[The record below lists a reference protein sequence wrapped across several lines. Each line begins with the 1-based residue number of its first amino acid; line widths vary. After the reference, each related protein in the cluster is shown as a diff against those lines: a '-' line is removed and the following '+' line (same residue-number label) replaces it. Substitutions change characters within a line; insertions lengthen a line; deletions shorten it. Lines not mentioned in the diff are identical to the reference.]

1 MIHRFIAY
9 FKLFF
14 MKRRI
19 VTLVFGLFSIFASAQ
34 SGYEI
39 TVNLKNCKD
48 TLAYLT
54 FCQFDKTL
62 IKDTC
67 THIKNG
73 KIVFKGKAKLDKGIY
88 SLVSQQ
94 KAIYFDFFIDEDTQ
108 NLELNSDASIGVAKG
123 LTAVNS
129 TRENDFLNYIKFI
142 GKQNE
147 DFEAVRQKSKG
158 LAKNDS
164 IAKVSTKQ
172 KVLDKAIQDYEQ
184 QFLEQ
189 NKGTYIGAVL
199 NLKMEKTLKEIP
211 KASNGRPDS
220 LMVYTYYKKHYWDNV
235 DFKDD
240 GTMRNPFFHNKL
252 KKYFD
257 QVVVAHPDSVSVE
270 IDRIMDQ
277 TLPDSLLYKLLLAHF
292 TYSYETSKIMGF
304 DKVFVHLADRYFK
317 TGKARGIYDDETV
330 VERIVKQSDKLRPL
344 LVGAVAP
351 DLSMINAADRD
362 IIAKMGFESAKT
374 SEEVTKLFYDNNP
387 KINNLFN
394 HLHNV
399 KADYLIL
406 AFWDVDCGH
415 CQIEIPKLLE
425 EYHKLQKENKD
436 IKVYCVYTLNE
447 GEKYL
452 KYIAEKKLDWIN
464 VYDGVHYNNV
474 TEKYDVY
481 STPVIYVLDKNKV
494 IKAKRI
500 GVEQLDDIVKL
511 MEREYKKVK

>member
-1 MIHRFIAY
+1 
-9 FKLFF
+9 
-14 MKRRI
+14 MKR
-19 VTLVFGLFSIFASAQ
+19 VVVLLLCLFSICASAQ
-34 SGYEI
+34 VTTKPLPHKSGYDI
-39 TVNLKNCKD
+39 TINIKNCND

-54 FCQFDKTL
+54 FYQFDKTL

-73 KIVFKGKAKLDKGIY
+73 KIVFKGKQKLDKGIY

-94 KAIYFDFFIDEDTQ
+94 KSIYFDFFIDENTQ
-108 NLELNSDASIGVAKG
+108 NLELNSDASTSVAKD
-123 LTAVNS
+123 LIAVNS
-129 TRENDFLNYIKFI
+129 DRENNFLNYIKFI
-142 GKQNE
+142 GRQND
-147 DFEAVRQKSKG
+147 DFEAVKQESKG
-158 LAKNDS
+158 LPKNDS
-164 IAKVSTKQ
+164 IAKISAKQ
-172 KVLDKAIQDYEQ
+172 KVLDKAIQDYEE

-189 NKGTYIGAVL
+189 NKGSYIGDVL
-199 NLKMEKTLKEIP
+199 NLKMEKVLKEIP

-220 LMVYTYYKKHYWDNV
+220 LMVYQYYKKHYWDNV

-240 GTMRNPFFHNKL
+240 GTVRNPFFYNKL

-257 QVVVAHPDSVSVE
+257 QVVVTHPDSVSVE
-270 IDRIMDQ
+270 IDRMMDK
-277 TLPDSLLYKLLLAHF
+277 TLPGSLVHTLLLAHF
-292 TYSYETSKIMGF
+292 TYTYETSKIMGF

-317 TGKARGIYDDETV
+317 TGKAHGIYDDETV

-362 IIAKMGFESAKT
+362 IIAKMGFESAKS
-374 SEEVTKLFYDNNP
+374 SEDVTKLFYDNNP
-387 KINNLFN
+387 KINSLFN

-436 IKVYCVYTLNE
+436 IKVYCVYTQNE
-447 GEKYL
+447 GDKFV
-452 KYIAEKKLDWIN
+452 KYINDNKLDWIN

-474 TEKYDVY
+474 VEKYDVY
-481 STPVIYVLDKNKV
+481 STPVIYVLDRNKV

-500 GVEQLDDIVKL
+500 GVEQLDEIVKF
-511 MEREYKKVK
+511 MELEYQKVK

>member
-1 MIHRFIAY
+1 MN
-9 FKLFF
+9 FF
-14 MKRRI
+14 MKKVI
-19 VTLVFGLFSIFASAQ
+19 VFLSCLFSICASAQ
-34 SGYEI
+34 VTKKPMPNKPGYEI
-39 TVNLKNCKD
+39 TINLKNCKD

-54 FCQFDKTL
+54 FYQFDKTL
-62 IKDTC
+62 IKETC
-67 THIKNG
+67 TPIKNG
-73 KIVFKGKAKLDKGIY
+73 KIVFKGKQKLDKGIY

-94 KAIYFDFFIDEDTQ
+94 KSIYFDFFIDENTQ
-108 NLELNSDASIGVAKG
+108 NLELSSDASSGIAKS

-129 TRENDFLNYIKFI
+129 DQENNFLNYIKFI
-142 GKQNE
+142 GRQNE
-147 DFEAVRQKSKG
+147 DFEAVKQESKG
-158 LAKNDS
+158 LSKNDS
-164 IAKVSTKQ
+164 IAKISAKQ
-172 KVLDKAIQDYEQ
+172 KILDKAIEDYEE

-189 NKGTYIGAVL
+189 NKGTYIGDVL
-199 NLKMEKTLKEIP
+199 NLKMEKRLKEIP

-220 LMVYTYYKKHYWDNV
+220 LMVYQYYKKHYWDNV

-240 GTMRNPFFHNKL
+240 GTIRNPFFYNKL

-270 IDRIMDQ
+270 IDRMMLKTAPESI
-277 TLPDSLLYKLLLAHF
+277 LYKLVLAHF
-292 TYSYETSKIMGF
+292 TYTYETSKIMGF
-304 DKVFVHLADRYFK
+304 DKVFVHLADKYFK
-317 TGKARGIYDDETV
+317 TGKARGIYDDENV
-330 VERIVKQSDKLRPL
+330 VERVIKQSNKLRPL

-374 SEEVTKLFYDNNP
+374 SEEVTKLFYDNNA
-387 KINNLFN
+387 KINSLFN
-394 HLHNV
+394 HLLDV

-415 CQIEIPKLLE
+415 CKVEIPKILE
-425 EYHKLQKENKD
+425 LYHKLQNENKD

-452 KYIAEKKLDWIN
+452 KYIADNKLDWIN

-474 TEKYDVY
+474 VEKYDVY
-481 STPVIYVLDKNKV
+481 STPVIYVLDRNKV

-500 GVEQLDDIVKL
+500 GVEQLDDIVKF
-511 MEREYKKVK
+511 MELEYKKVK